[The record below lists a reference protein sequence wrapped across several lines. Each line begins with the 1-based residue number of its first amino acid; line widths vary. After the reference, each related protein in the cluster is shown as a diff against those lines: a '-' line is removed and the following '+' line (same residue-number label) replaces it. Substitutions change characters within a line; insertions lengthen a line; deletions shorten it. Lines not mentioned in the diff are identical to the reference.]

1 MVSGTFLTGASVFDA
16 AADDGAGGA
25 VHPGEQVQM
34 DVKKLGRIPP
44 GGGWRVHGQGNCAH
58 HSTTM
63 VGYGFIHTAIDS
75 YSRLA
80 YSEVLA
86 DEKATTAIGFW
97 ARAHRWFA
105 AQAITVEVLQTDNG
119 SCYRARVFTPGVEAT
134 GARHRRLQPRRPA
147 WNGKVERS
155 TEASLTNGP
164 TCAST
169 APITPAPAPLTDGCT
184 STTITEPTPP
194 SEAARRSPTRPGS
207 TSSAPGARRFK

>member
-1 MVSGTFLTGASVFDA
+1 MTTDAVRARAVAEQGRPSSGHRSTHPGPARYTVSGTFITGASVFDA

-86 DEKATTAIGFW
+86 DEKATTAIGSGHARTVGLPHRPSPSRSSRPIT
-97 ARAHRWFA
+97 ARATGPASSHRLSKPRGLA
-105 AQAITVEVLQTDNG
+105 TDASNPAG
-119 SCYRARVFTPGVEAT
+119 PPGTAR
-134 GARHRRLQPRRPA
+134 
-147 WNGKVERS
+147 
-155 TEASLTNGP
+155 
-164 TCAST
+164 
-169 APITPAPAPLTDGCT
+169 
-184 STTITEPTPP
+184 
-194 SEAARRSPTRPGS
+194 
-207 TSSAPGARRFK
+207 SSAQPKPP

>member
-1 MVSGTFLTGASVFDA
+1 MTTDAVRARAVAEQGRPSSGHRSTHPGPARYTVSGTFITGASVFDA

-34 DVKKLGRIPP
+34 DVRKLGRIPP

-86 DEKATTAIGFW
+86 DEKAT
-97 ARAHRWFA
+97 
-105 AQAITVEVLQTDNG
+105 
-119 SCYRARVFTPGVEAT
+119 

-164 TCAST
+164 TCACT